1 MQVENE
7 NPSPNE
13 GEEVTSEDASVPS
26 QPAQPMLNRAERR
39 AQAKGKK
46 GTPAG
51 GNSPLHHSGNL
62 PGGFNRGS
70 GSVGKTRLPRT
81 GHK

>member
-1 MQVENE
+1 MTTE

-13 GEEVTSEDASVPS
+13 GEEIKSEEASAPTVPG
-26 QPAQPMLNRAERR
+26 QPTLNRAERR

-46 GTPAG
+46 ASTTSGNSILHNASNPSGGFQRSAG
-51 GNSPLHHSGNL
+51 G
-62 PGGFNRGS
+62 
-70 GSVGKTRLPRT
+70 VGKTRLPRT